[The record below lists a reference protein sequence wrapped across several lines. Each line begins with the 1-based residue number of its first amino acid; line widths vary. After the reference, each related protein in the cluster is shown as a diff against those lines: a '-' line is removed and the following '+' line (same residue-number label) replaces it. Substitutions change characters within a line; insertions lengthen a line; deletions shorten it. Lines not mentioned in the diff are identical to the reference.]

1 MRVPAASKGG
11 MCCGSSQT
19 WILCFFFFFLL
30 LGFLA
35 FSTVSPSGSEI
46 TWHLRNYVALK
57 TNPVDLLV
65 RENPLSADKRCC
77 ILRKMGAN

>member
-1 MRVPAASKGG
+1 MVPLRP
-11 MCCGSSQT
+11 GS
-19 WILCFFFFFLL
+19 CAFFFFLL
-30 LGFLA
+30 LGFIA

-77 ILRKMGAN
+77 ILRKMGANSTFYSHMLE